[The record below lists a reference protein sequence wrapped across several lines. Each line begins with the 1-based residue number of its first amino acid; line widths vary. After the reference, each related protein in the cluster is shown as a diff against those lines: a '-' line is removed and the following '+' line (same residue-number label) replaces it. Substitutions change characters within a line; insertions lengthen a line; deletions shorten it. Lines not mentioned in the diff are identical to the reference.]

1 MHWKVF
7 AFVFLATILEAT
19 GDAVMRLALH
29 HQSTTGRFFL
39 FLLGATLLALYGA
52 SLNLAPVD
60 FATVTGLYVAA
71 VFIAFQITS
80 YIFFRQTPSWSVL
93 IGGMLIV
100 SGAIV
105 IFAGQK

>member
-1 MHWKVF
+1 
-7 AFVFLATILEAT
+7 
-19 GDAVMRLALH
+19 MRLALH
-29 HQSTTGRFFL
+29 HQTTTGRILL
-39 FLLGATLLALYGA
+39 FLSGATLLALYGA

-71 VFIAFQITS
+71 VFIAFQVTS
-80 YIFFRQTPSWSVL
+80 YIFFRQAPTWPIL

-105 IFAGQK
+105 IYAGQK